1 MILNNKIKIFCLV
14 LFCLVLAI
22 FFAYFFIQRQIRMP
36 YNAQNAE
43 KNFIIN
49 EGESSKIIA
58 KRLEKE
64 NFIGDDFYF
73 LFYLWQKKS
82 FGSLQA
88 GEYALNLNMAI
99 PEITEIFT
107 NGRVKQDWV
116 WVTIPEGFNLK
127 KIDARLAE
135 NNLIKKGELINFNLS
150 LTARDKGFII
160 FDFDMEV
167 KNLEGFLF
175 PDTYRF
181 KRDASLDEIINK
193 MLENFEQKIDLSVR
207 EKIKGQNRNI
217 YDVLIMASILEKE
230 VKSDEDRKIVAG
242 IFWDRIKRGQP
253 LESCATIA
261 YILGID
267 KWRYSYEDTRVQSP
281 YNTYLN
287 KGLPPTPINNPGLS
301 TISAAIYPVDTDYNY
316 FLTDPET
323 ENTIFSKTFEEHN
336 KNKRKY
342 LGA

>member
-1 MILNNKIKIFCLV
+1 MILNNKIKIFFLV
-14 LFCLVLAI
+14 FLGFSLAI

-36 YNAQNAE
+36 YSFQGVEN
-43 KNFIIN
+43 NFAIN
-49 EGESSKIIA
+49 EGESSKTIA
-58 KRLEKE
+58 KRLERG
-64 NFIGDDFYF
+64 NLIRDDFYL

-88 GEYALNLNMAI
+88 GEYALNFNMTI
-99 PEITEIFT
+99 PDIVETFT
-107 NGRVKQDWV
+107 NGRVKPDWI
-116 WVTIPEGFNLK
+116 WVTIPEGFSLK

-135 NNLIKKGELINFNLS
+135 NNLIEKGELINFNLS
-150 LTARDKGFII
+150 LGTQDKRFFV
-160 FDFDMEV
+160 FDTEV

-181 KRDASLDEIINK
+181 KKDASLDDVIGK

-207 EKIKGQNRNI
+207 EEIKRQNRNI

-230 VKSDEDRKIVAG
+230 VKTDEDRKIVAG
-242 IFWDRIKRGQP
+242 VFWDRIKRGQP

-261 YILGID
+261 YVLGID

-287 KGLPPTPINNPGLS
+287 RGLPPTPINNPGLS
-301 TISAAIYPVDTDYNY
+301 TILAAIYPVDTDYNY

-323 ENTIFSKTFEEHN
+323 EKTIFSKTFEEHS

-342 LGA
+342 LDK